1 MTMKCLL
8 PFIAAISISA
18 GTMYAAEDS
27 TEDDGDRRS
36 EVRDFFSCGRFEAAV
51 TSGVLFSPFIPTGRP
66 PANYT
71 QSALQL
77 GYMLTDPVRLGFLR
91 GNLEIAGEAFG
102 GAIFKGEG
110 SYVTGGTVW
119 LRGNLVI
126 ERSRFVPYVQ
136 AGAGLTCTDV
146 NRDLTGQNF
155 NFNLDLG
162 AGVRY
167 FVTRNCSVNLEY
179 RYQHISNARMSNNDL
194 GVNAH
199 GPMLGLSFFF

>member
-1 MTMKCLL
+1 M
-8 PFIAAISISA
+8 
-18 GTMYAAEDS
+18 
-27 TEDDGDRRS
+27 
-36 EVRDFFSCGRFEAAV
+36 RDFFRCGRLEAAV
-51 TSGVLFSPFIPTGRP
+51 TSGVLFSPFILTSRP
-66 PANYT
+66 PVNYT

-77 GYMLTDPVRLGFLR
+77 GYMLNDPVRLGLLR

-110 SYVTGGTVW
+110 SYVSGGTLW

-126 ERSRFVPYVQ
+126 DRSPFVPYVQ

-162 AGVRY
+162 FGVRC
-167 FVTRNCSVNLEY
+167 FVTRHCSVNLEY
-179 RYQHISNARMSNNDL
+179 RYQHISNAYMSRHDL
-194 GVNAH
+194 GVNAQ